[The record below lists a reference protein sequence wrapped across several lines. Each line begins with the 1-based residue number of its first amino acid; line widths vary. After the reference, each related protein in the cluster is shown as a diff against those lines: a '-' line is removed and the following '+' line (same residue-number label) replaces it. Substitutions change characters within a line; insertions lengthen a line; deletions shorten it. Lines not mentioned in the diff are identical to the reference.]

1 MPVLADHYRQKAEE
15 ARQHANR
22 ALDPYLRSMWRD
34 IADNYDHLAGIAER
48 GSKLLPILPDG
59 GWVPVILA

>member
-22 ALDPYLRSMWRD
+22 VLDPYLRSMWRD
-34 IADNYDHLAGIAER
+34 IAEHYDYLAGISDR
-48 GSKLLPILPDG
+48 GATLAIPPDA
-59 GWVPVILA
+59 P